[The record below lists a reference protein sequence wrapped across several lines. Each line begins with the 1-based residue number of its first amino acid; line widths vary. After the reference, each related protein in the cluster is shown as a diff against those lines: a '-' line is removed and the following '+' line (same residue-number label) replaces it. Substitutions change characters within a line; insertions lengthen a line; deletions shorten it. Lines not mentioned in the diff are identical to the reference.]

1 MNRKDIVVILLFVV
15 LLAGSWKLVTQLDH
29 SEQNTETEMVFDAV
43 RNAALTCYAVE
54 GAYPMQ
60 LSYLE
65 DRYGLSYD
73 HSHYMVIYSTFAS
86 NIFPDIRVI
95 EQKAVAQ

>member
-1 MNRKDIVVILLFVV
+1 MNRKDIAVILLFAV
-15 LLAGSWKLVTQLDH
+15 LLAGSWKLVGHLDH
-29 SEQNTETEMVFDAV
+29 SEQNTETQMVFDAV
-43 RNAALTCYAVE
+43 KNAALTCYAVE
-54 GAYPMQ
+54 GAYPMK

-73 HSHYMVIYSTFAS
+73 RDTYMVIYNAFAS

-95 EQKAVAQ
+95 EQKVMRQ